1 MELILHNCYKGK
13 EDALER
19 GSYRACSREYY
30 ERSNVYRL
38 HQGTTDAIFIMQ
50 QITQEV
56 YWKEKKIH
64 FMFADLE
71 KDFSRIPIKV
81 LW

>member
-38 HQGTTDAIFIMQ
+38 HRGITDAIFIMQ
-50 QITQEV
+50 QLH
-56 YWKEKKIH
+56 KKYIGKK
-64 FMFADLE
+64 
-71 KDFSRIPIKV
+71 KDPFHVCRP
-81 LW
+81 